1 MPPNFK
7 ADGEVKMVNTTPNEK
22 GKITLEESLAQRKK
36 NAVILAG
43 GYTRTKRTVE
53 ILSVSAFA
61 LFFCISVYRLASLY
75 ALKNFWVFVCSSIVA
90 MGLADFFSG
99 VAHWIA
105 DTWGRLDTPVVG
117 NFIRSFREHHLEPVA
132 ITHHDFIETNGDSCL
147 IVLPLLIAI
156 SFVPIQSNSLRDL
169 FLVSFVLL
177 LCFWVMLTNQIHK
190 WSHTYKPSG
199 FISILQDSG
208 IILSKRDHN
217 KHHQIPFDRNYCITT
232 GWLNP
237 WLTSLG
243 FWRRME
249 DAITFLTGAI
259 PREDDKYWTKY

>member
-7 ADGEVKMVNTTPNEK
+7 LDGEPKRALKEENKV
-22 GKITLEESLAQRKK
+22 TLEESLTQRKK

-43 GYTRTKRTVE
+43 GYTRTKRTME
-53 ILSVSAFA
+53 ILSVSTFV
-61 LFFCISVYRLASLY
+61 FFFGVSVYRLSSSY
-75 ALKNFWVFVCSSIVA
+75 AIKNFWVFICSSILA

-105 DTWGRLDTPVVG
+105 DTWGKIDTPVIG

-147 IVLPLLIAI
+147 VVLPFLIANA
-156 SFVPIQSNSLRDL
+156 FAPMQSNSIRDL

-177 LCFWVMLTNQIHK
+177 LCFWIMLTNQIHK
-190 WSHTYKPSG
+190 WSHTYKPSRH
-199 FISILQDSG
+199 ISILQDTG

-249 DAITFLTGAI
+249 DAITYLTGAV